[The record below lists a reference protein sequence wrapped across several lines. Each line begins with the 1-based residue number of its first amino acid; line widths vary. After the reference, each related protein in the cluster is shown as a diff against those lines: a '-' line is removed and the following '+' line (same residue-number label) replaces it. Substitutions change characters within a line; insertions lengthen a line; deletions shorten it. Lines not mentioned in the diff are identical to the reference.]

1 MIVPDEIVPKE
12 IVQKEFAKDEIAKLI
27 PHADDMCLLDRILH
41 WDKTSIRCTSSNHR
55 DRRNPLANGGRLNA
69 ICGLEYA
76 AQAMASHGQL
86 TTAGGPPESG
96 YLASVR
102 DVVCHV
108 DRLDLL
114 AGDLLIEA
122 EQLLRETDRVI
133 YRFSLR
139 CADVEILSGRAAVIL
154 RASYT

>member
-1 MIVPDEIVPKE
+1 MIAPEEIAEQEITKEEIVKE
-12 IVQKEFAKDEIAKLI
+12 EIAKLI

-41 WDKTSIRCTSSNHR
+41 WDKTSIRCISSNHR
-55 DRRNPLANGGRLNA
+55 DRRNPLANRGRLSA

-102 DVVCHV
+102 DLVCHI

-114 AGDLLIEA
+114 PGDLLIEA

-139 CADVEILSGRAAVIL
+139 CGDIDILSGRAAVIL
-154 RASYT
+154 RAS